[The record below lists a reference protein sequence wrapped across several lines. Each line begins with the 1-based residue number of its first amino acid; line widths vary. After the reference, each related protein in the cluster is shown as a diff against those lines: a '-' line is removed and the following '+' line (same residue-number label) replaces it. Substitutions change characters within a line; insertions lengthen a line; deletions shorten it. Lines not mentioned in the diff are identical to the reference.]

1 VGESGPQD
9 AIDLHCAARRVYL
22 QYIDAK
28 RVLTL
33 LKELCLDTEAET
45 WFRNIKCG
53 REAMKA
59 LQMHYDGPDES
70 KRRKE
75 EARSKLKSV
84 YYKHEGTFPFEK
96 FVTNLYDA
104 FQVLEKYGEP
114 LYEEEK
120 LRLLYTKSQNA
131 HAEFKQ
137 EVVIC
142 RSKCATFTSAV
153 VYLKVVVARLF
164 PDVPKSK
171 SRRNVSS
178 VSSKELNGVD
188 ISDLSRWYDSSEIK
202 KLNESQAERRIL
214 AKIMG
219 DKKRHQRHNEKI
231 DKIKSNKR
239 RRVKSVTI
247 APAEDSST
255 LSDRDRRMGAAM
267 INGVS
272 NASKHDSSMNGRLIR
287 TRKNDSASAES
298 AVTFDYLDNPL

>member
-1 VGESGPQD
+1 
-9 AIDLHCAARRVYL
+9 
-22 QYIDAK
+22 
-28 RVLTL
+28 
-33 LKELCLDTEAET
+33 
-45 WFRNIKCG
+45 
-53 REAMKA
+53 MKA
-59 LQMHYDGPDES
+59 LQIHYDGPDES

-84 YYKHEGTFPFEK
+84 YYKHEGTFLFEK
-96 FVTNLYDA
+96 FITNLYDA

-120 LRLLYTKSQNA
+120 LRLLFTKSQNA

-137 EVVIC
+137 EVLIC

-153 VYLKVVVARLF
+153 VYLKTMVARLF

-178 VSSKELNGVD
+178 VSSKELSGVD
-188 ISDLSRWYDSSEIK
+188 ISDLSRWYDSSEIN
-202 KLNESQAERRIL
+202 KLNESQAGREIL
-214 AKIMG
+214 AKIMRN
-219 DKKRHQRHNEKI
+219 KKRHQRHKEKI

-239 RRVKSVTI
+239 RRAKSVAIT
-247 APAEDSST
+247 PTEDSST
-255 LSDRDRRMGAAM
+255 LSDRDRRMVAAM

-287 TRKNDSASAES
+287 TRKNDSASSES
-298 AVTFDYLDNPL
+298 AVTFDYLGNPL